1 MSGGRW
7 ESRLRFMASTSFLYV
22 ETDVPDGVT
31 LTQWRR
37 DRIAQAEPRS
47 AWRLFRRH
55 APRGQSAA
63 AGR

>member
-22 ETDVPDGVT
+22 ESDVPDGMT
-31 LTQWRR
+31 LTAWRR
-37 DRIAQAEPRS
+37 ERIAQAEPRS
-47 AWRLFRRH
+47 AWRPFRRH
-55 APRGQSAA
+55 ALRSQSAA